1 MPLPLPLPAD
11 PSSST
16 LLLDRARA
24 QDPGLQRQ
32 ALDLLDAV
40 QARLALRHRA
50 RGRLMS
56 DLADRFAS
64 SGLPEAYL
72 PWFWDT
78 VGHRLAGPDRKRAG
92 SAFTR
97 AREAEAAH
105 ALPLDPHHTVENAL
119 LFARH
124 GALTAKELGAHRA
137 RLAALLPPRE
147 AHREFLRFLDSWTA
161 GGAPVPAGLPS
172 RLRASARAAGLGT
185 AEEARALGRVLA
197 ASGGREVPVSV
208 LEAADRVFAEAPP
221 SEEDRPGLAA
231 LFPASVTDGAPWLR
245 LLETTGVAEDMA
257 QGRLRPKGGYGA
269 WLSRYFFMYGY
280 RWVGQGVT
288 RQRMPDELYAL
299 LERIA
304 PRIREEK
311 APVRLY
317 EGRYRHGR
325 VDGELVRACESHGI
339 GVDLPAGVGR
349 PLRGPQNTGGGT
361 RPHPRFLEQ
370 MNAEVERV
378 RGGLLES
385 ADRGLAE
392 LDACLSHEVMRNL
405 DEVEEILDGLD
416 LAAPLARTLRFGV
429 PGEYGWRAFEEAV
442 AEIGARDGG
451 VRGMTSTW
459 PVLTVYGRDAA
470 VAVDHRER
478 RGSCSFTLPED
489 ADEHTV
495 HFVGGDFQVAWTTSG
510 RSDGRR
516 SQRALWCSA
525 PEDVFDT
532 ASSPA
537 LFDHGTA
544 HCHDLGLV
552 LASPDGGRYDQDG
565 VLRPGDRRG
574 VVRVGDHLGDGTRVW
589 SNTGGGDSGFPEVDA
604 ATGVSGDLTCP
615 DFLTPDPR
623 LGYADYLD
631 TRLHLVGL
639 PEGADGSPLGSA
651 DGLAGF
657 RVVWTGPGGEGTGKA
672 QRALE
677 GTDGRRARLPDRLDL
692 RYWGVL
698 RMPGGAAGG
707 LLAYRWKAGH
717 TVVQCRD
724 ADDHSLIWE
733 TWAYPKARLRNHEGN
748 GLIPLMPPPAFWH
761 FLSPRDPDASRALR
775 GVDEATAR
783 RLIEAALHAP
793 GAEDPSSP
801 ESPLASSARTSP
813 ARAAAVREALSRL
826 LPEVTDEALV
836 DGTGGV
842 VWAVLWAAELRL
854 RREEASRRTAL
865 VRAGALPGPVAEA
878 TDADLERALAGLFDS
893 AETAFH
899 SSSRDLAATVTALTA
914 DGARLRGRTDEHT
927 RRLSPPGAPAR
938 WEPLLGRTDAV
949 LWRLATGGASP
960 RERGAL
966 VALLRVWAEQ
976 PFAERGTVW
985 VRGLATGASLA
996 PLVAAGQAVIVEP
1009 PSPLPRGYGREA
1021 RHWSGRYLAD
1031 RRYAYVRAGS
1041 APVPEGAEEQDPV
1054 RIERDETAR
1063 LHRFLELLDQRGPV
1077 VFGPEA
1083 VAAFRA
1089 TTRVARATAEFV
1101 LSGEFG
1107 RSKAAP
1113 EKGAA
1118 RAEYQRTGARLSTEQ
1133 RRRMLV
1139 AAVPDDPAGLWE
1151 PGGTVAAAE
1160 RMARVWVEILGAQ
1173 PTRAELAAAKAESEV
1188 PDLFAADLAMDP
1200 FWTGLLA
1207 DPSGEGHAAA
1217 DQPRH
1222 LVQNSW
1228 GSLEVRRDDTR
1239 ERIHG
1244 VGALA
1249 LPFRDPATVLS
1260 WAALQLPVGH
1270 PAAAGAAQLHARLS
1284 AGLRRP
1290 GSYVP
1295 LSCDVPAPAVR
1306 AWAERAG
1313 AVPVRV
1319 GPERALE
1326 PGSAA
1331 WPMHSDGVLVLHEP
1345 RMDRPVVPVLLTA
1358 GLFDPGAV
1366 ERTVE
1371 ALTGLDLHDTAREVR
1386 RAAALYGGLA
1396 RTAARATDTPVPAGG
1411 FEADPRLSAPDLVE
1425 EVAGGLDA
1433 DADAAALY
1441 LQLLTLSR
1449 PTDRNVRRWNGWAP
1463 AHHRRTAARL
1473 LETGAVE
1480 QGRRS
1485 RAGRTL
1491 FVPGDWTELKAPHLP
1506 LETAKLGSH
1515 LVRARFDRQIEGPL
1529 NGVWPV
1535 APAHEMFARA
1545 WRERGPA

>member
-1 MPLPLPLPAD
+1 MPLSLPSD
-11 PSSST
+11 PSAST
-16 LLLDRARA
+16 LLLDRAQA
-24 QDPGLQRQ
+24 QDPGRRQQ
-32 ALDLLDAV
+32 ALELLDAV
-40 QARLALRHRA
+40 GARLALRHRA

-56 DLADRFAS
+56 DLADLFAS
-64 SGLPEAYL
+64 SALPETYL

-78 VGHRLAGPDRKRAG
+78 VGHRLAGPDKKRAG
-92 SAFTR
+92 SAYTR
-97 AREAEAAH
+97 AREAETTH
-105 ALPLDPHHTVENAL
+105 ALPVDLRHTVENAL
-119 LFARH
+119 LFARY
-124 GALTAKELGAHRA
+124 GALPAKEFGPHRA
-137 RLAALLPPRE
+137 RLAELLPPRE

-161 GGAPVPAGLPS
+161 GPTPIPAGLPS
-172 RLRASARAAGLGT
+172 RLRASASAAGLGT

-197 ASGGREVPVSV
+197 AAGGRDVPVSV
-208 LEAADRVFAEAPP
+208 LEAADRLFAKAPP
-221 SEEDRPGLAA
+221 SEEDRSGLAV
-231 LFPASVTDGAPWLR
+231 LFPASVTDGSPWLR
-245 LLETTGVAEDMA
+245 LLETTGVTEDMA
-257 QGRLRPKGGYGA
+257 RGRLRPEGGYGA

-288 RQRMPDELYAL
+288 KQRMPAELYAL
-299 LERIA
+299 LSRIA
-304 PRIREEK
+304 PRVREEK

-325 VDGELVRACESHGI
+325 VDGELVEACESHGI
-339 GVDLPAGVGR
+339 EVDLPAGVRR
-349 PLRGPQNTGGGT
+349 PAREPRRSETGA

-378 RGGLLES
+378 RGGLLEE
-385 ADRGLAE
+385 AGRGLTE
-392 LDACLSHEVMRNL
+392 LDACLSHAVMRNL

-459 PVLTVYGRDAA
+459 PALTVYGRDAA
-470 VAVDHRER
+470 VAVDHRGR

-495 HFVGGDFQVAWTTSG
+495 HFVGGDFQVAWTHG
-510 RSDGRR
+510 ERNDGHQP
-516 SQRALWCSA
+516 QRAFWCSA

-532 ASSPA
+532 GSSPA
-537 LFDHGTA
+537 LFSYGTA
-544 HCHDLGLV
+544 HCYDLGLV
-552 LASPDGGRYDQDG
+552 LASPDGGRYDQGG

-574 VVRVGDHLGDGTRVW
+574 VTQVDDHLTDGTRVW
-589 SNTGGGDSGFPEVDA
+589 SNTHKGDRGFPEVDP
-604 ATGVSGDLTCP
+604 ATGVRGSLTCP

-631 TRLHLVGL
+631 ARLHLVGL
-639 PEGADGSPLGSA
+639 PEGVNGSPLGSA

-657 RVVWTGPGGEGTGKA
+657 RVVWTGPGAEGDLQA

-677 GTDGRRARLPDRLDL
+677 GTDGRRAPFPPPLDL
-692 RYWGVL
+692 TYWGVL
-698 RMPGGAAGG
+698 RMPGGTTEG

-717 TVVQCRD
+717 TVIQCRD
-724 ADDHSLIWE
+724 ANDHSLLWE
-733 TWAYPKARLRNHEGN
+733 TWAYPKARLGNHEHN
-748 GLIPLMPPPAFWH
+748 GLLPLVPPPAFWH
-761 FLSPRDPDASRALR
+761 FLSPRDPAASRALR
-775 GVDEATAR
+775 GVDDATAR
-783 RLIEAALHAP
+783 QLIEAALHAP
-793 GAEDPSSP
+793 GAEAPSSP
-801 ESPLASSARTSP
+801 EALLASSVRNSP

-826 LPEVTDEALV
+826 LPEITDEALV

-854 RREEASRRTAL
+854 RREEMSRRTAL
-865 VRAGALPGPVAEA
+865 VRADTLLGPVAEA
-878 TDADLERALAGLFDS
+878 TDADLEKALAGLFDS
-893 AETAFH
+893 PETAFH

-938 WEPLLGRTDAV
+938 WDSLLGRTDAV
-949 LWRLATGGASP
+949 LWRLATGGANP
-960 RERGAL
+960 REHGAL

-976 PFAERGTVW
+976 PFAERGTAW

-996 PLVAAGQAVIVEP
+996 PLLAAGRAVIVEP
-1009 PSPLPRGYGREA
+1009 PSPLLRRHGRNA
-1021 RHWSGRYLAD
+1021 RHWSGRYLPD
-1031 RRYAYVRAGS
+1031 RRYVYVRAES
-1041 APVPEGAEEQDPV
+1041 APVPEGAEEQAPV
-1054 RIERDETAR
+1054 RTERDEAAR
-1063 LHRFLELLDQRGPV
+1063 LRRFLELLDQRGPV

-1089 TTRVARATAEFV
+1089 TTRVAKATAGFV

-1107 RSKAAP
+1107 RPRAAP
-1113 EKGAA
+1113 EKGA
-1118 RAEYQRTGARLSTEQ
+1118 RAEYQRTGARLSTAE
-1133 RRRMLV
+1133 RRGMFL
-1139 AAVPDDPAGLWE
+1139 AAVPDDPADLWE

-1173 PTRAELAAAKAESEV
+1173 PTRAELAAAKAEAEV
-1188 PDLFAADLAMDP
+1188 PDLFAADLAMAP

-1207 DPSGEGHAAA
+1207 APSGDGHAAV

-1222 LVQNSW
+1222 LVQNAW
-1228 GSLEVRRDDTR
+1228 GSLEVRFGDTG
-1239 ERIHG
+1239 ERVNG
-1244 VGALA
+1244 VGAHA

-1270 PAAAGAAQLHARLS
+1270 PAAAGATQLHARLS
-1284 AGLRRP
+1284 AGLHHP

-1295 LSCDVPAPAVR
+1295 LSSVVPAPAVR
-1306 AWAERAG
+1306 AWAERPE

-1319 GPERALE
+1319 GSEGTLE
-1326 PGSAA
+1326 PGSGA
-1331 WPMHSDGVLVLHEP
+1331 WPVHSDGVVALHEP
-1345 RMDRPVVPVLLTA
+1345 KKDYPVAPVLLTA
-1358 GLFDPGAV
+1358 KLSDPDAV
-1366 ERTVE
+1366 GRTVE
-1371 ALTGLDLHDTAREVR
+1371 ALAGLGLDGTALEVR

-1396 RTAARATDTPVPAGG
+1396 RMAARTCDTPVPAGG
-1411 FEADPRLSAPDLVE
+1411 FEADPRLSVPDLVE
-1425 EVAGGLDA
+1425 EVAGKLDV

-1463 AHHRRTAARL
+1463 AHHKRTTARL

-1491 FVPGDWTELKAPHLP
+1491 FVPGDWTELRAPHLP
-1506 LETAKLGSH
+1506 LETAKLASH
-1515 LVRARFDRQIEGPL
+1515 LVRARIDKRIEGPL
-1529 NGVWPV
+1529 TGVWPV
-1535 APAHEMFARA
+1535 APPHEMFAQA
-1545 WRERGPA
+1545 WRERGLA

>member
-1 MPLPLPLPAD
+1 MPLSLPLPAH

-16 LLLDRARA
+16 LLLDRVRA
-24 QDPGLQRQ
+24 QDPDRLQR
-32 ALDLLDAV
+32 ARELLDAV
-40 QARLALRHRA
+40 EARLALRHRA

-56 DLADRFAS
+56 DLAERFAS
-64 SGLPEAYL
+64 SDLPEAYL

-78 VGHRLAGPDRKRAG
+78 VGHRLVEPDRKRAG
-92 SAFTR
+92 SAFSR

-105 ALPLDPHHTVENAL
+105 ALPVDPHHTVENAL

-124 GALTAKELGAHRA
+124 GALAAKESGAHRA

-172 RLRASARAAGLGT
+172 RLRASAGAAGLGR

-221 SEEDRPGLAA
+221 SEEDRPGLAV
-231 LFPASVTDGAPWLR
+231 LFPASITDGSPWLR
-245 LLETTGVAEDMA
+245 LLETTGVAEDMV
-257 QGRLRPKGGYGA
+257 QGRLIPKGGYGA

-288 RQRMPDELYAL
+288 EQRMPEELYAL
-299 LERIA
+299 LGRIA

-339 GVDLPAGVGR
+339 GVDLPAGARR
-349 PLRGPQNTGGGT
+349 PLRGPRNTEGGT

-370 MNAEVERV
+370 LNAEVERA
-378 RGGLLES
+378 RGGLLET
-385 ADRGLAE
+385 AGRGLTE

-478 RGSCSFTLPED
+478 RGSCAFTLPED

-495 HFVGGDFQVAWTTSG
+495 HFVGGDFQVSWTTSG
-510 RSDGRR
+510 KSDGYR

-532 ASSPA
+532 ASPPA

-544 HCHDLGLV
+544 HSYDLGLV
-552 LASPDGGRYDQDG
+552 LASPDGGRYDRNG

-574 VVRVGDHLGDGTRVW
+574 VTQVHDHLGDGTRVW
-589 SNTGGGDSGFPEVDA
+589 SNTHEGAGGFSEVDPV
-604 ATGVSGDLTCP
+604 TGVSGDPACP

-623 LGYADYLD
+623 LGYADHLD
-631 TRLHLVGL
+631 TRPHLVGL
-639 PEGADGSPLGSA
+639 PEGVDGSPLGSA

-657 RVVWTGPGGEGTGKA
+657 RVVWTGPGAEGVRKA

-677 GTDGRRARLPDRLDL
+677 GTDGRRAPLPDHPGLT
-692 RYWGVL
+692 YWGVL
-698 RMPGGAAGG
+698 RMPGGTAEG
-707 LLAYRWKAGH
+707 LLAYRWQAGH

-724 ADDHSLIWE
+724 ADDHSLLWE
-733 TWAYPKARLRNHEGN
+733 TWAYPKARLRNHEDN
-748 GLIPLMPPPAFWH
+748 GLLPLVPPPAFWH

-783 RLIEAALHAP
+783 RLIEAAVYAP

-801 ESPLASSARTSP
+801 EALLASSARTSP
-813 ARAAAVREALSRL
+813 VRAAAVRGALSRL

-854 RREEASRRTAL
+854 RREEMSQRTAL
-865 VRAGALPGPVAEA
+865 VRADTLPVPVAEA
-878 TDADLERALAGLFDS
+878 TDADLEKALAGLFDS
-893 AETAFH
+893 SETGFH
-899 SSSRDLAATVTALTA
+899 SSSRDLAATVTALNA
-914 DGARLRGRTDEHT
+914 DGARLRGGIDERV
-927 RRLSPPGAPAR
+927 RRLSR
-938 WEPLLGRTDAV
+938 R
-949 LWRLATGGASP
+949 R
-960 RERGAL
+960 AL

-976 PFAERGTVW
+976 PFAERGTAW

-996 PLVAAGQAVIVEP
+996 PLLAAGRAVIVEP
-1009 PSPLPRGYGREA
+1009 PSPPAGGRGRTA
-1021 RHWSGRYLAD
+1021 RHWSGRYLPE
-1031 RRYAYVRAGS
+1031 RRYAYVRAES
-1041 APVPEGAEEQDPV
+1041 APAPEGAEEQDPV
-1054 RIERDETAR
+1054 RIERDEAAR
-1063 LHRFLELLDQRGPV
+1063 LRRFLEVLDQRGPV

-1083 VAAFRA
+1083 AAAFRA
-1089 TTRVARATAEFV
+1089 STRVSGATAEFV
-1101 LSGEFG
+1101 LSGGFG
-1107 RSKAAP
+1107 RPGAAP

-1118 RAEYQRTGARLSTEQ
+1118 RAEYQGTGAGLSAEQ
-1133 RRRMLV
+1133 RRGMLV
-1139 AAVPDDPAGLWE
+1139 AAVPDDPADLWE
-1151 PGGTVAAAE
+1151 PGGAVAAAE
-1160 RMARVWVEILGAQ
+1160 RMARVWVELLGAQ
-1173 PTRAELAAAKAESEV
+1173 PTRAERAAAKAGSEV

-1200 FWTGLLA
+1200 SWTGLLA

-1270 PAAAGAAQLHARLS
+1270 PAAAGAARLHARLS

-1290 GSYVP
+1290 GSCVP
-1295 LSCDVPAPAVR
+1295 LSFDVPAPAVR
-1306 AWAERAG
+1306 AWAERVG

-1319 GPERALE
+1319 GAQRALE
-1326 PGSAA
+1326 PGSAER
-1331 WPMHSDGVLVLHEP
+1331 PLYSDGVLVLHEP

-1358 GLFDPGAV
+1358 GLFDPAAV

-1371 ALTGLDLHDTAREVR
+1371 ALAGLDLRDTVREVR

-1396 RTAARATDTPVPAGG
+1396 RTVARAADTPVPAGG
-1411 FEADPRLSAPDLVE
+1411 FEADPRLSVPDLVE
-1425 EVAGGLDA
+1425 EVAGRLDV

-1491 FVPGDWTELKAPHLP
+1491 FVPGGWTELKAPHLP

-1515 LVRARFDRQIEGPL
+1515 LVRARIDKQIEGPL